1 MMKRMGMSG
10 LFGSLMMFLML
21 AGIVQGQ
28 TTGKKP
34 LTHDVYDAWKSL
46 SHVTPSRDGAWVT
59 WEINPQQGDGWLYLY
74 NMKKHALDSFARGY
88 GARFSPEGDYL
99 VFKIKPQ
106 YAVVR
111 KAKKEKK
118 KKEDMPE
125 DSLGILVLKGLSL
138 EKVEKVSSFGVPEKG
153 GSWFWYRREKIY
165 PEKPDTTGMSASEE
179 AKKAYK
185 EKKKAYDKE
194 VKKIKKAKGTDL
206 VVADPVA
213 GRSVVFRDVT
223 GQMIS
228 KNGSRLAFITCA
240 KDSLTTAE
248 VYLFTAEGAL
258 SKRIFAHT
266 GKVSTAE
273 KVVVDGHGKQVAFL
287 HSADTGD
294 AKVFSLYY
302 WKEGEDSALVA
313 VDTLSPGMP
322 AGWSVSNN
330 KTPWFSDRGSR
341 LFLGTAPKPEPEPE
355 DTLLPEEKYHVD
367 IWNWKDP
374 YLQPMQKL
382 RAEREKKRTWL
393 AVWLP
398 RQKKFVQLATQE
410 VPDVKVP
417 LKGEAPWALGTSNL
431 PYRMLTSWE
440 ADWYKDIYRI
450 NVETGRQEKLLTKA
464 PSSVSL
470 SPRGDALLWWS
481 VADSCWYGRD
491 LTNGTETNLT
501 GLLPVAFYNELH
513 DTPSNP
519 PPYGYGGWYDDDRH
533 VILYDRFDL
542 WSVDV
547 TGKEKPVCLT
557 NGYGRKNDLRFRRV
571 RLDREK
577 ETISPGESLYLGGFQ
592 IISKK
597 SGYFTG
603 QADKPSDPVRL
614 VMGDYDYS
622 ALMKPEKADL
632 LFWRK
637 GSFEEYPELWT
648 GNMKM
653 QKARKLSLTNPQQRE
668 YLWGTVEL
676 VEWTSFTGEHLQGL
690 LYKPENF
697 DPSKKYPM
705 IVYFYERSSDGMH
718 RYWAP
723 APSRSIINRSF
734 YVSNGYLIFV
744 PDITYQVGYPGQSA
758 YNAVISGTQT
768 MLDRYPFIDR
778 ERLAM
783 NGQSWGGYQ
792 IAYLV
797 TQTDMFRC
805 AFSGAPVSNM
815 TSAYGG
821 IRWGSGMSR
830 MFQYEQ
836 TQSRIGGTLWEKTL
850 QYVENSPVFFVPKI
864 HTPLLIM
871 HNDKDG
877 AVPWYQGIEFF
888 VALRRLG
895 KPAWLLEYNNEDHNL
910 TRRADEKDLTIR
922 TLQFYDHY
930 LKGKPAPAWMVYGIP
945 ATEKGKTD
953 GYELVP
959 EIKK

>member
-1 MMKRMGMSG
+1 MSG
-10 LFGSLMMFLML
+10 ISGFIVLSLLL
-21 AGIVQGQ
+21 AGTVTGQ
-28 TTGKKP
+28 TTPKKP
-34 LTHDVYDAWKSL
+34 LTHEVYDSWKSL
-46 SHVTPSRDGAWVT
+46 SHVTPSRDGRWVT

-74 NMKKHALDSFARGY
+74 NLKKESLDSFPRGY
-88 GARFSPEGDYL
+88 GARFSPAGDYL

-118 KKEDMPE
+118 KKEDMPK
-125 DSLGILVLKGLSL
+125 DSLGILVLKGMAP
-138 EKVEKVSSFGVPEKG
+138 EKVEKVSSFGVPEKA
-153 GSWFWYRREKIY
+153 GSWFWYRREKIF
-165 PEKPDTTGMSASEE
+165 PEKPDTTGMNASEE
-179 AKKAYK
+179 TKKAYE
-185 EKKKAYDKE
+185 EKKKAYDKK
-194 VKKIKKAKGTDL
+194 VKEIKKAKGTDL

-213 GRSVVFRDVT
+213 GRSVVFHDVT
-223 GQMIS
+223 DQVIA
-228 KNGSRLAFITCA
+228 KNGSRLAFITHQ
-240 KDSLTTAE
+240 KDSLATAE
-248 VYLFTAEGAL
+248 IYLFSAGDATTR
-258 SKRIFAHT
+258 KIFSRKA
-266 GKVSTAE
+266 KESNAE
-273 KVVVDGHGKQVAFL
+273 KVTVDGQGQQVAFL

-294 AKVFSLYY
+294 VKIFSLYY
-302 WKEGEDSALVA
+302 WKDGEDSARMA

-322 AGWSVSNN
+322 AGWSVSDNRS
-330 KTPWFSDRGSR
+330 PWFSEKGSR
-341 LFLGTAPKPEPEPE
+341 LFLGTAPRPEPEPE

-367 IWNWKDP
+367 IWSWKDP

-398 RQKKFVQLATQE
+398 EQKKFVQLADKNVPE
-410 VPDVKVP
+410 VNVP
-417 LKGEAPWALGTSNL
+417 LKGEAPWALGTSGL
-431 PYRMLTSWE
+431 PYRMLISWE
-440 ADWYKDIYRI
+440 ADRYRDIYRI
-450 NVETGRQEKLLTKA
+450 DVATGRKERLLTKA

-470 SPRGDALLWWS
+470 SPHGTSLVWWS
-481 VADSCWYGRD
+481 VEDSCWHGRN
-491 LTNGTETNLT
+491 LITGTETNLT
-501 GLLPVAFYNELH
+501 GTLPVAFYNEQH
-513 DTPSNP
+513 DTPSHP
-519 PPYGYGGWYDDDRH
+519 YPYGYAGWYDDDH
-533 VILYDRFDL
+533 HIILYDRFDL
-542 WSVDV
+542 WKVDV
-547 TGKEKPVCLT
+547 TGKTKPACLT
-557 NGYGRKNDLRFRRV
+557 NGYGRKNDMRFRRV

-577 ETISPGESLYLGGFQ
+577 ETISPDEDLYLSAFH
-592 IISKK
+592 IYNKK
-597 SGYFTG
+597 SGYYLAG
-603 QADKPSDPVRL
+603 ANKPEDPERL
-614 VMGDYDYS
+614 VLGDFAYS
-622 ALMKPEKADL
+622 SLMKPEKADL

-637 GSFEEYPELWT
+637 GSFEQYPELWT

-653 QKARKLSLTNPQQRE
+653 RKATELSLTNPQQSE

-676 VEWTSFTGEHLQGL
+676 TEWTSFTGEHLQGL

-723 APSRSIINRSF
+723 APSRSIINRSL

-744 PDITYQVGYPGQSA
+744 PDITYQTGYPGQSA
-758 YNAVISGTQT
+758 YNAVVSGTQT
-768 MLDRYPFIDR
+768 MVDRYPFIDR

-850 QYVENSPVFFVPKI
+850 QYVENSPIFFVPKI

-910 TRRADEKDLTIR
+910 TRRADQKDLSIR
-922 TLQFYDHY
+922 TMQFYDHY

-945 ATEKGKTD
+945 ATKKGKTD

-959 EIKK
+959 EKRDER